1 MEREVLSTVT
11 ANEKVQLPYPNLE
24 VQEINEAVTLV
35 LSGLDKGDLSVIGT
49 FEGRLYRVA
58 SIDKS
63 AINIWKL
70 ARVVPVTLHRSPTD
84 STVLRTSTDIV
95 EACIT

>member
-11 ANEKVQLPYPNLE
+11 ANAKVQMPYPNLE
-24 VQEINEAVTLV
+24 IQEINEAVTLV
-35 LSGLDKGDLSVIGT
+35 LSGLDEGDLPVIGT
-49 FEGRLYRVA
+49 YEGRTYRVA

-70 ARVVPVTLHRSPTD
+70 ARVVTVTLHRSAD
-84 STVLRTSTDIV
+84 DNTVLRTSTDIV
-95 EACIT
+95 EADIR

>member
-11 ANEKVQLPYPNLE
+11 ANTKVQMPYPNLE
-24 VQEINEAVTLV
+24 VQAINEAVTLV
-35 LSGLDKGDLSVIGT
+35 LSGMDKGDLPVIGT
-49 FEGRLYRVA
+49 YEGRTYKVA

-70 ARVVPVTLHRSPTD
+70 VRVVPVTLHRSVTD

-95 EACIT
+95 EADIR